1 MIASVIVAAAL
12 LVGQTAAPTH
22 SGDKQKTTSKAASP
36 VELQKA
42 ESEYNLLKQK
52 TPMTAAARWKLALWC
67 EEHGLKDIA
76 YVHFGEVIMLDP
88 KRDAAWKRLGFKKH
102 GNHWA
107 TDAQIAEDHEQKKA
121 DKFWGPHLNKIHKD
135 IHGANGKPKKA
146 LAQAELDKISDPRA
160 VLSVYREFAGGG
172 KSDQLNLIAVLDRI
186 AKPISSKVLAMIAVY
201 GKTAEVRSRATEILR
216 GRPCQDFLDVLVAMM
231 TDEFKYEVRPVGGP
245 GSPGVLFVEGEKF
258 NVSRFYAPPAAPN
271 IMPQPGDVIT
281 YDQNGMPIINR
292 PVRQDTVMSPK
303 AGLSG
308 SKNLLE
314 EKEQAIIEYEAI
326 SPSQLQAEAQRGAL
340 VAKNQLEA
348 DVNMIK
354 SINKDRKK
362 FNDLVMVVAK
372 EATGKDGGKTPKEW
386 RETLAAASGS
396 SKQAP
401 AAKRTYGE
409 MVALAYNPVFAPVG
423 YGAQALFRVF
433 VNVDV

>member
-1 MIASVIVAAAL
+1 MIGSVIVASAL

-22 SGDKQKTTSKAASP
+22 SGDKQKTTSKAASADDI
-36 VELQKA
+36 QKA
-42 ESEYNLLKQK
+42 ESEYNLLKEK
-52 TPMTAAARWKLALWC
+52 TPKTAAARWKLALWC

-76 YVHFGEVIMLDP
+76 YVHFGEVISLDP

-107 TDAQIAEDHEQKKA
+107 TDAQIAEDLEQKKA
-121 DKFWGPHLNKIHKD
+121 DKFWGPHLKKVHKD
-135 IHGANGKPKKA
+135 IHGANGKPKKD
-146 LAQAELDKISDPRA
+146 LAQADLDKISDPRA

-172 KSDQLNLIAVLDRI
+172 KSDQLILIDVLDRI
-186 AKPISSKVLAMIAVY
+186 AKPISSKVLALIAVY
-201 GKTAEVRSRATEILR
+201 GKTTDVRRRATEILR
-216 GRPCQDFLDVLVAMM
+216 DRPSQDFIDVLVALL

-292 PVRQDTVMSPK
+292 PVRQSTIMSARPP
-303 AGLSG
+303 ASG
-308 SKNLLE
+308 QKNLLE
-314 EKEQAIIEYEAI
+314 QPEQAIIEYEAI
-326 SPSQLQAEAQRGAL
+326 SPSQLAMEAQRGAL
-340 VAKNQLEA
+340 VAKSQLEA

-354 SINKDRKK
+354 SINEKRKK
-362 FNDLVMVVAK
+362 FNNLVMAVAK
-372 EATGKDGGKTPKEW
+372 EATRKDGGKTPKEW
-386 RETLAAASGS
+386 RETLAAGSAS
-396 SKQAP
+396 SKKAP

-409 MVALAYNPVFAPVG
+409 MVALAYNPYFAPVG
-423 YGAQALFRVF
+423 LSAQALFNVY
-433 VNVDV
+433 VCVDV